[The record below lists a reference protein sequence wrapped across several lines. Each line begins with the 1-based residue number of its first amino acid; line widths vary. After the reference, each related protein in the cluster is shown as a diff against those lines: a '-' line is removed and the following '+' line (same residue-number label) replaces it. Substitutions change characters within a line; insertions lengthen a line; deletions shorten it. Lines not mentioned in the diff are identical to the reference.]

1 MLAEEIIE
9 KLSILPVEGL
19 KIHEQTIE
27 PNVRALRE
35 TMLNHG
41 RLVDPLVVD
50 REHHVVLDGNHRRE
64 VLSQLKA
71 ENAVCQTVD
80 YHDPSI
86 HIGAWYLAVRS
97 VPAGLFS
104 SGEKVDYSS
113 GMDALRQMEAVFMRV
128 DGAGSSRAC
137 TLLPSPEK
145 NLPAILRAQEQAALK
160 LAGGKASNG
169 NGDSLV
175 YIEDSRIDYFLGK
188 GYAVFARRAFTKEEV
203 IREAVA
209 GRPLPPKSTR
219 HIIPNRIIR
228 LNFRLG
234 HLNEP
239 KDVAQQILIDMVKK
253 RVLYGSARYYTEP
266 VIVMY

>member
-27 PNVRALRE
+27 ANVRALRE

-71 ENAVCQTVD
+71 ENAVCQAVD
-80 YHDPSI
+80 YDDPSI
-86 HIGAWYLAVRS
+86 RIGAWYLAVKS
-97 VPAGLFS
+97 APAGLLDH
-104 SGEKVDYSS
+104 GENVDPAA
-113 GMDALRQMEAVFMRV
+113 GFEALQRMDATFMRMSQKGGSRQCTLIPSAGKNLSAVLREQEEAV
-128 DGAGSSRAC
+128 SRL
-137 TLLPSPEK
+137 TNGHK
-145 NLPAILRAQEQAALK
+145 V
-160 LAGGKASNG
+160 NG

-175 YIEDSRIDYFLGK
+175 YVEDSRIDYFLQE
-188 GYAVFARRAFTKEEV
+188 GYTVFARRTFTKEEI

-219 HIIPNRIIR
+219 HLIPNRIIR
-228 LNFRLG
+228 LNFHLG

-239 KDVAQQILIDMVKK
+239 KEVSEQLLIDMVKK